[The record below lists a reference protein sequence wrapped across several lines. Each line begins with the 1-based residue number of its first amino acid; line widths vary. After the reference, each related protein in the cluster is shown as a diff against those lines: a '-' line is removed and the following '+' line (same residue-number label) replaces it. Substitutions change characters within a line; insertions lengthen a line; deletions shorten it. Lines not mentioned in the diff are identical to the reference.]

1 MIILGLNIFHADT
14 SASLFIDNKLIA
26 ACEEERFVKI
36 KHFSGIPVNSIKHCL
51 EVANLKIT
59 EVDFIAV
66 NFNSKYNL
74 LNKIN
79 FSVRN
84 FNFSIIEKILS
95 IRRKSKILEMLDKL
109 FFTKIGAKVIYI
121 PHHISHISSSYLC
134 SGIKEAIGLTID
146 GSGDFSTAE
155 SYILKDNNIKIVE
168 KILYPHSLGI
178 FYQTFTQFLGFKNY
192 GDEYK
197 FMGLAAYGNPK
208 YLNKLKNIIKYDE
221 KGNFKLNLGFFNHQ
235 RTTINFQFEEG
246 IPLFTNFYNQNFIE
260 FFGKERSID
269 EKITQYHKDLAAS
282 VQKVFED
289 IILNKLIY
297 LSNKYKIKNLILS
310 GGCFFNSVL
319 NGKIHNLENY
329 KSIFISPNVGD
340 AGGGVGAALYLL
352 SKQNN
357 KFDNL
362 KLSSPYLGSS
372 YSNEYIKFEIIEA
385 LDLNESK
392 TISYKYKENFQ
403 DIYDLIA
410 KELTQNKIIGWFQDK
425 AEFGPRALGNRS
437 LLGDPRNPNIQLI
450 INEKI
455 KKREEFRPFAPVIM
469 EDHYK
474 DFFHQKYPSP
484 YMNFVF
490 KAKEKALNE
499 IPGVVHVDGTSRVQT
514 VNFEQ
519 NEKLYNLLKSF
530 KKITDVPVLLNTSLN
545 INEPI
550 NNDPKTAYET
560 FTKSNIDILVMQNYV
575 FFKK

>member
-1 MIILGLNIFHADT
+1 M
-14 SASLFIDNKLIA
+14 
-26 ACEEERFVKI
+26 
-36 KHFSGIPVNSIKHCL
+36 
-51 EVANLKIT
+51 
-59 EVDFIAV
+59 
-66 NFNSKYNL
+66 
-74 LNKIN
+74 
-79 FSVRN
+79 
-84 FNFSIIEKILS
+84 
-95 IRRKSKILEMLDKL
+95 
-109 FFTKIGAKVIYI
+109 
-121 PHHISHISSSYLC
+121 
-134 SGIKEAIGLTID
+134 
-146 GSGDFSTAE
+146 
-155 SYILKDNNIKIVE
+155 
-168 KILYPHSLGI
+168 
-178 FYQTFTQFLGFKNY
+178 
-192 GDEYK
+192 
-197 FMGLAAYGNPK
+197 
-208 YLNKLKNIIKYDE
+208 
-221 KGNFKLNLGFFNHQ
+221 
-235 RTTINFQFEEG
+235 
-246 IPLFTNFYNQNFIE
+246 
-260 FFGKERSID
+260 
-269 EKITQYHKDLAAS
+269 
-282 VQKVFED
+282 
-289 IILNKLIY
+289 
-297 LSNKYKIKNLILS
+297 
-310 GGCFFNSVL
+310 
-319 NGKIHNLENY
+319 
-329 KSIFISPNVGD
+329 GD

-385 LDLNESK
+385 LDLNKSK
-392 TISYKYKENFQ
+392 TISYNYKENFQ

-410 KELTQNKIIGWFQDK
+410 KELTQDKIIGWFQDK

-455 KKREEFRPFAPVIM
+455 KKREEFRPFAPVVM